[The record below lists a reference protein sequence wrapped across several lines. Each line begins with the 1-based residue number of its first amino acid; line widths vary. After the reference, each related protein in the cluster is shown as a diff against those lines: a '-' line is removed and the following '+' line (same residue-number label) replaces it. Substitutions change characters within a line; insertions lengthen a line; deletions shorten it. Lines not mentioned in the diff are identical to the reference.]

1 MRFISQAKTP
11 SRREGVFLY
20 IFFDIPLLLF
30 YSNFTKVR
38 FLILHG
44 MLMISHVKN
53 KYKNQNME
61 ELLMK
66 KKLLATMM
74 VAVLAIGTMTGCG
87 STAATDTSATTEE
100 STKDEA
106 PAEEPAEEATEEP
119 AEEAPAEDAGS
130 SLAGNEITVV
140 SREDGSGTRG
150 AFIELTGVEQKDEN
164 GEKTDLTT
172 VEAIITNSTEVMM
185 TTVAGDENA
194 IGYASMG
201 SMNDTVK
208 AVQVNGVDP
217 TAENVKNG
225 TYELARPFNIATL
238 GDVSDVAQDF
248 INFIMSAEGQTVIE
262 GKGYIQIDE
271 NASPFES
278 NGATGKVV
286 VAGSSSV
293 TPVMEKLQEAYLA
306 INSGA
311 EIEIQES
318 DSTTGMTQTIDGTC
332 DIGMASRDLKD
343 SEVEAGLVSTSIA
356 LDGIAVIVNNANDIS
371 DLSTDEIAAIFK
383 GERLEW

>member
-1 MRFISQAKTP
+1 
-11 SRREGVFLY
+11 
-20 IFFDIPLLLF
+20 
-30 YSNFTKVR
+30 
-38 FLILHG
+38 
-44 MLMISHVKN
+44 
-53 KYKNQNME
+53 
-61 ELLMK
+61 MK

-74 VAVLAIGTMTGCG
+74 VAVLAIGTLTGCG
-87 STAATDTSATTEE
+87 SKTESTAPEDTTE
-100 STKDEA
+100 DA
-106 PAEEPAEEATEEP
+106 NATEE
-119 AEEAPAEDAGS
+119 ADAADTTENTADEADAAAEDTGS

-150 AFIELTGVEQKDEN
+150 AFIELTGVKQDDQ
-164 GEKTDLTT
+164 DLTT

-208 AVQVNGVDP
+208 AVKVNGVEA

-225 TYELARPFNIATL
+225 TYELSRPFNIATL

-248 INFIMSAEGQTVIE
+248 INFIMSADGQAVIE
-262 GKGYIQIDE
+262 DKGYIKIDE
-271 NASPFES
+271 EAAPFES
-278 NGATGKVV
+278 NGATGKIV

-311 EIEIQES
+311 EIELQES

-343 SEVEAGLVSTSIA
+343 SETEAGLVSTSIA
-356 LDGIAVIVNNANDIS
+356 LDGIAVIVNNANDVS

>member
-1 MRFISQAKTP
+1 
-11 SRREGVFLY
+11 
-20 IFFDIPLLLF
+20 
-30 YSNFTKVR
+30 
-38 FLILHG
+38 
-44 MLMISHVKN
+44 
-53 KYKNQNME
+53 
-61 ELLMK
+61 MK

-74 VAVLAIGTMTGCG
+74 VAALAIGTITGCG
-87 STAATDTSATTEE
+87 SKAATDTSATTEDNK
-100 STKDEA
+100 KDEA
-106 PAEEPAEEATEEP
+106 SAEKNADEPVEGASV
-119 AEEAPAEDAGS
+119 EDTGS
-130 SLAGNEITVV
+130 SLAGNEISVV

-185 TTVAGDENA
+185 TTVATDENA

-248 INFIMSAEGQTVIE
+248 INFIMSADGQAVIE
-262 GKGYIQIDE
+262 GKGYIKIDE
-271 NASPFES
+271 NAASFES
-278 NGATGKVV
+278 NGASGRIV

-306 INSGA
+306 VNSGA
-311 EIEIQES
+311 EIELQES

-343 SEVEAGLVSTSIA
+343 SEVEAGLKATSIA
-356 LDGIAVIVNNANDIS
+356 LDGIAVIVNNANDVN
-371 DLSTDEIAAIFK
+371 DLSTDDIAAIFK
-383 GERLEW
+383 GERTEW